1 MGSSF
6 QFIKCKNKK
15 VLKKV
20 AVAHL
25 VPLIREQPK
34 KPKSKFFRK
43 KCLPKRRFKAIIR
56 KSVLIQKQI
65 ARFDIT
71 NAELGFVSH

>member
-1 MGSSF
+1 MGN
-6 QFIKCKNKK
+6 CCTTCPVNTETT
-15 VLKKV
+15 L
-20 AVAHL
+20 
-25 VPLIREQPK
+25 K